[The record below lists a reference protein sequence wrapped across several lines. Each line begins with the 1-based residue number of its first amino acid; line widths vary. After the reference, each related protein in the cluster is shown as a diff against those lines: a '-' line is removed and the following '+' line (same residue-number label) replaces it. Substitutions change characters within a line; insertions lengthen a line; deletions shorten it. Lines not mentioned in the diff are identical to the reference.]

1 MIITSST
8 AVNSYRFSSNL
19 ELQNELYLLIA
30 KLLCSLKEK
39 KKKIHT
45 TPIVPHLIK
54 TSINFMCHYLLLPN
68 LYGVNIERG
77 HLLNANQSFLNFK

>member
-1 MIITSST
+1 MIITSSM

-39 KKKIHT
+39 KKST
-45 TPIVPHLIK
+45 Q
-54 TSINFMCHYLLLPN
+54 
-68 LYGVNIERG
+68 
-77 HLLNANQSFLNFK
+77 HLLYRI

>member
-39 KKKIHT
+39 KKKST
-45 TPIVPHLIK
+45 Q
-54 TSINFMCHYLLLPN
+54 
-68 LYGVNIERG
+68 
-77 HLLNANQSFLNFK
+77 HLLYRI

>member
-39 KKKIHT
+39 KKN
-45 TPIVPHLIK
+45 PHN
-54 TSINFMCHYLLLPN
+54 TYYTAFN
-68 LYGVNIERG
+68 
-77 HLLNANQSFLNFK
+77 